1 MNQNHWLKTNK
12 ILKMKFI
19 NYLEKVSGVD
29 IFGLASLIIFF
40 LFFLVM
46 LTWVFKTKKKSYREI
61 SRIPLDN

>member
-1 MNQNHWLKTNK
+1 
-12 ILKMKFI
+12 MKFI

-29 IFGLASLIIFF
+29 IFGLASLLIFL

-46 LTWVFKTKKKSYREI
+46 LTWVFKTKKKNYQEI